1 MPARTQKILKN
12 IAANG
17 RIASAYMFLGPP
29 QSGKKAAAE
38 SFSETL
44 KCSKQDKFVLS
55 PDGASIKIHQI
66 KDLQSMVRYGPAI
79 SPYFV
84 VIIEKADSLT
94 DQAVAALLKTLE
106 EPPGGVVFVLLVERE
121 DKIPATIHSRCQKVI
136 FSETV
141 VSWQKKEDWEAFYK
155 ALGQIQN
162 KRKNE
167 CLLLAK
173 ELASHKDEI
182 EEMLYDLAYF
192 SRYSLLK
199 EKFARIILDTVRFIK
214 RRANL
219 KVALDVM
226 CLRLGGNYAG

>member
-1 MPARTQKILKN
+1 MPARTQKILEN
-12 IAANG
+12 IAANS

-29 QSGKKAAAE
+29 QSGKQVAAE

-44 KCSKQDKFVLS
+44 KCSKQDQFVLS
-55 PDGASIKIHQI
+55 PDGASIKINQI
-66 KDLQSMVRYGPAI
+66 KDLQSIVRYGPSI

-84 VIIEKADSLT
+84 VIIKKADSLT

-106 EPPGGVVFVLLVERE
+106 EPPKGVVFILLVERE
-121 DKIPATIHSRCQKVI
+121 DKIPATIHSRCQKIV
-136 FSETV
+136 FSEAV
-141 VSWQKKEDWEAFYK
+141 VSWQEKEEWKSFYK

-162 KRKNE
+162 KRKSE

-173 ELASHKDEI
+173 ELAGHKDEI
-182 EEMLYDLAYF
+182 EEMLYDFACF

-226 CLRLGGNYAG
+226 CLHLGENYAG